1 MNRNLKPTKSV
12 KQIKNEQIALMLA
25 EIEKNIDSFKIVLGN
40 KDKQLVDFKKLLKA
54 AKTEYQKIVRENKYF
69 KEYILT
75 NKNEKSINK
84 KHK

>member
-1 MNRNLKPTKSV
+1 MNRNLKTTKSV

-25 EIEKNIDSFKIVLGN
+25 EIEKDIDSFKIVLGN

-69 KEYILT
+69 KEYVLR
-75 NKNEKSINK
+75 NKKEKSINK
-84 KHK
+84 KRK

>member
-25 EIEKNIDSFKIVLGN
+25 EIEKDIDSFKIVLNN

-69 KEYILT
+69 KEYILRT
-75 NKNEKSINK
+75 KKEKNINK
-84 KHK
+84 KSK

>member
-12 KQIKNEQIALMLA
+12 KQIKNEQIELMLA
-25 EIEKNIDSFKIVLGN
+25 EIEKDIDSFKIVLNN

-69 KEYILT
+69 KEYILRT
-75 NKNEKSINK
+75 KKEKSINK
-84 KHK
+84 KSK

>member
-25 EIEKNIDSFKIVLGN
+25 EIEKHIDSFKIVLGN
-40 KDKQLVDFKKLLKA
+40 KDKQLADFKKLLKA

>member
-25 EIEKNIDSFKIVLGN
+25 EIEKDIDSFKIVLGN

-69 KEYILT
+69 KEYILR

>member
-25 EIEKNIDSFKIVLGN
+25 EIEKDIDSFKILLNN

-69 KEYILT
+69 KEYILRT
-75 NKNEKSINK
+75 KKEKSINK
-84 KHK
+84 KSK

>member
-25 EIEKNIDSFKIVLGN
+25 EIEKDIDSFKIVLGN

-75 NKNEKSINK
+75 NKHEKSINK

>member
-1 MNRNLKPTKSV
+1 MNRNLKTTKSV

-25 EIEKNIDSFKIVLGN
+25 EIEKDIDSFKIVLGN

-69 KEYILT
+69 KEYILR
-75 NKNEKSINK
+75 NKKEKSINK
-84 KHK
+84 KRK